1 MTKRREPL
9 TFHRALTV
17 IAARIG
23 WDKCAM
29 LVGRSE
35 RLVRMWSDPD
45 ADSEISIIDALR
57 LDAAYLAA
65 GGDHGPFHR
74 VFTTQLELASRDGAC
89 ADLARAAAT
98 AARESGE
105 AISALIE
112 AATTSDPAKRRAAR
126 REAEEA
132 IEALTDGIAALDR
145 HESEQGG

>member
-57 LDAAYLAA
+57 LDGAFIAA

-74 VFTTQLELASRDGAC
+74 VFTTQLELAARDGTS
-89 ADLARAAAT
+89 ADLAFAAAN

-112 AATTSDPAKRRAAR
+112 AATCRDPAKRRAAR

-145 HESEQGG
+145 HEVGEA

>member
-29 LVGRSE
+29 VVGRSE

-45 ADSEISIIDALR
+45 ADSEISILDAFR
-57 LDAAYLAA
+57 LDRAFIAA
-65 GGDHGPFHR
+65 GGDHGPFHQ
-74 VFTTQLELASRDGAC
+74 VFTVQLELAARESAST
-89 ADLARAAAT
+89 DLAFAAGK

-105 AISALIE
+105 AVSALIE
-112 AATTSDPAKRRAAR
+112 AAASNDPAKRRAAR

-145 HESEQGG
+145 HGVGED

>member
-57 LDAAYLAA
+57 LDSAFLAS
-65 GGDHGPFHR
+65 GGDHAPFHQ
-74 VFTTQLELASRDGAC
+74 VFTLQLELATRDATC
-89 ADLARAAAT
+89 PDLAIAAGR

-105 AISALIE
+105 AISALID
-112 AATTSDPAKRRAAR
+112 AATTNDPAKRRTAR

-145 HESEQGG
+145 HGLGEGQ